1 MIFQD
6 EFLKLN
12 IIDNIPLGNI
22 SKSDIHGHGLFA
34 KQVIPKNSTLCK
46 LDGQIILWND
56 YEQIVSYFEPKLKD
70 LKDYFF
76 MEWNALSVDIL
87 LVRALRTK
95 YSYINHSRTPNVK
108 ILKESMTIISIVD
121 ILPNDEILLD
131 YRDEPLNE
139 RYLNGH
145 GKTYL

>member
-1 MIFQD
+1 
-6 EFLKLN
+6 
-12 IIDNIPLGNI
+12 
-22 SKSDIHGHGLFA
+22 
-34 KQVIPKNSTLCK
+34 
-46 LDGQIILWND
+46 
-56 YEQIVSYFEPKLKD
+56 
-70 LKDYFF
+70 